1 MSDPGDT
8 TKMRLVA
15 QDVMGPQIRVC
26 EVQRDRINDRQAV
39 LVAATAAN
47 ARAVAALSEAVA
59 ALTVTV
65 TQLAST
71 VATQAATDAA
81 QAATNATQEV
91 RLGKLETQQAVMAVK
106 LARAAVAGSVVGGSL
121 PYVVEWIIQAVNH

>member
-26 EVQRDRINDRQAV
+26 EVQRDRINDRQAM
-39 LVAATAAN
+39 LVEATAAN

-71 VATQAATDAA
+71 VAAQASTDTTQAEI
-81 QAATNATQEV
+81 NATQER
-91 RLGKLETQQAVMAVK
+91 RLGKLETQQAVFAVK
-106 LARAAVAGSVVGGSL
+106 IGALAVVGSGAIPL
-121 PYVVEWIIQAVNH
+121 LQWIIQAVNH